1 MSTVVADHAQR
12 YRSAETTFT
21 DNLRAVAD
29 YDLKLGRSHNFH
41 IMAGT
46 EWEKLPL
53 RPCLR
58 HEGIT
63 CPTDF
68 YSLNF
73 GNSQSAFNS
82 DLINTSA
89 VMSFFGRFN
98 YNFREKYLFE
108 VNLL

>member
-1 MSTVVADHAQR
+1 MQKRRDNS
-12 YRSAETTFT
+12 FT

-46 EWEKLPL
+46 EWENYRFDRVYATKDYMPD
-53 RPCLR
+53 
-58 HEGIT
+58 G
-63 CPTDF
+63 F

-82 DLINTSA
+82 DLINTSL
-89 VMSFFGRFN
+89 R
-98 YNFREKYLFE
+98 R
-108 VNLL
+108 